1 MIPKVI
7 HYCWFGGAPL
17 PDLAL
22 KCIDQWKKFCPDYKI
37 VEWNE
42 NNFNLECC
50 DFTRESYNAKKWA
63 FLSDCARLYIVY
75 HEGGI
80 YLDTDV
86 ELVKSLDEVL
96 NNDCFFGEE
105 TSGYINTG
113 LGFGAEKG
121 SKIVYELLK
130 KYTESRFLLLD
141 GSYDLLPC
149 PQKNTEPLLKYG
161 YKYRKNEIWRE
172 NGVTVY
178 PPEYFC
184 PLDYKTVVMKKTKN
198 TISIHC
204 YNASWHTKLDKII
217 MTIEQCDRKC
227 NPIEYKIRRGIS
239 VPVRVINKIK
249 KLGIKEVVRFSKNK
263 LKKLL

>member
-22 KCIDQWKKFCPDYKI
+22 KCIDSWKKFCPDYKI

-141 GSYDLLPC
+141 
-149 PQKNTEPLLKYG
+149 
-161 YKYRKNEIWRE
+161 
-172 NGVTVY
+172 
-178 PPEYFC
+178 
-184 PLDYKTVVMKKTKN
+184 YKTGVMKKTKN

-239 VPVRVINKIK
+239 FPVRVINKIK
-249 KLGIKEVVRFSKNK
+249 KLGLKEVVRFSKNK

>member
-1 MIPKVI
+1 M
-7 HYCWFGGAPL
+7 
-17 PDLAL
+17 
-22 KCIDQWKKFCPDYKI
+22 
-37 VEWNE
+37 
-42 NNFNLECC
+42 
-50 DFTRESYNAKKWA
+50 
-63 FLSDCARLYIVY
+63 
-75 HEGGI
+75 
-80 YLDTDV
+80 
-86 ELVKSLDEVL
+86 
-96 NNDCFFGEE
+96 
-105 TSGYINTG
+105 
-113 LGFGAEKG
+113 
-121 SKIVYELLK
+121 YELLK

-161 YKYRKNEIWRE
+161 YKYRENEIWRE

-184 PLDYKTVVMKKTKN
+184 PLDYKTGVMKKTKN

-239 VPVRVINKIK
+239 FPVRVINKIK
-249 KLGIKEVVRFSKNK
+249 N
-263 LKKLL
+263 